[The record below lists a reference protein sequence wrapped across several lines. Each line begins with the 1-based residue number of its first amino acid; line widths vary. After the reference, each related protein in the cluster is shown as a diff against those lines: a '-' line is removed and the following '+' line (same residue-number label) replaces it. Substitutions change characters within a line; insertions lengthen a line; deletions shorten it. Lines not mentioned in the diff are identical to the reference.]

1 MNVIWMAIRE
11 RSVCAAKLAPS
22 MKNFLEWYLGVP
34 PAQPGQGT
42 QWSWLYQ
49 TPWPSSMPQWTVLL
63 AATFLVLYVWW
74 IYRRDASSASRLSRF
89 GLVALRLAVVG
100 IVLVVL
106 SEITLIVDRTGLP
119 FIAILLD
126 DSASMS
132 LEDQYSDSRDKSA
145 AKSLSSAGGRGN
157 SRLAIGQG
165 ILTGNE
171 GEFLKDLQKRHQLRV
186 YRFSESASPI
196 GSLDAESGNQIDGLI
211 ELIRNLEPSGSE
223 TRPAAAL
230 RKVLADFRGS
240 LPTAVVI
247 LSDGISSVGDSG
259 RLSKAV
265 DLAAKRLVPLYT
277 VGIGSAEAMHDL
289 NLYDTLVDE
298 VAFVGD
304 PITFTAKLKSFGFK
318 GKSVDLVLRE
328 KSSRSVLTSKKISA
342 ADDGQTLP
350 VEITWIPEEA
360 GDYEFIV
367 EVTPKS
373 TEVDRTNNSETRQ
386 VSVREG
392 RIRVLLV
399 DSAPRWEFRELKV
412 LLERERTI
420 ELHTVLQDADLQY
433 ADQDA
438 TAQPLRG
445 RFPVNRDQLFAYD
458 TVIFGDV
465 NLQYLSP
472 SVLENLSDFVGE
484 VGGGLIMV
492 AGTEFNPV
500 AYEGTHLET
509 LLPIDLEGVKVPPPN
524 EPIVTP
530 FQPQLTLEG
539 QKSTPIFRFDPDET
553 NSREVWNSLS
563 GFHWLVEAPTIK
575 PGAVVFAE
583 HPTRLGAERRLPVI
597 MMQRFGAGKV
607 IFHATDETW
616 QWRRRVGDLYYG
628 RYWVQAI
635 RYLSRSR
642 LLGQS
647 KSAELKSDRLV
658 YNRGEKV
665 TLRVRFF
672 NEAEIPSGDDPVEV
686 VVERRGANSQKVTLS
701 KVPQAPNAFEGQLR
715 RPAEGSYHAWIARP
729 DFVDSPPSADFRVEA
744 PDRELRIRGLDKAEL
759 SDAARKTGGRYY
771 SLATA
776 NALPDDVPRGRPV
789 PIQSEEPIRLWAR
802 WEVLL
807 LFTLLLTAEW
817 LLRKRLRLV

>member
-1 MNVIWMAIRE
+1 
-11 RSVCAAKLAPS
+11 
-22 MKNFLEWYLGVP
+22 MKNFLEWYFGVP

-49 TPWPSSMPQWTVLL
+49 TPWPPGMPQWSVLL
-63 AATFLVLYVWW
+63 SAVAVTLYVWW
-74 IYRRDASSASRLSRF
+74 VYRRDANSASRTGRC
-89 GLVALRLAVVG
+89 GLVALRLAVIG
-100 IVLVVL
+100 IVLLVL
-106 SEITLIVDRTGLP
+106 SEVTLIVDRTGLP
-119 FIAILLD
+119 FIAVLLD
-126 DSASMS
+126 DSASMG
-132 LEDQYSDSRDKSA
+132 LEDQYSDSHDRVA
-145 AKSLSSAGGRGN
+145 AKSFVRSGGGQRN

-165 ILTGNE
+165 LLTGND
-171 GEFLKDLQKRHQLRV
+171 GEFLQELQKRHQLRV
-186 YRFSESASPI
+186 YRFSETASPI
-196 GSLDAESGNQIDGLI
+196 GGLDAESGNQIDPLVTA
-211 ELIRNLEPSGSE
+211 IRSLEPAGRE

-230 RKVLADFRGS
+230 RKVLNDFRGS
-240 LPTAVVI
+240 LPTAIVI

-259 RLSKAV
+259 RLSKVAG
-265 DLAAKRLVPLYT
+265 LAAQRLVPLYT
-277 VGIGSAEAMHDL
+277 VGIGSEEAMHDL

-304 PITFTAKLKSFGFK
+304 PITFTSKLKAFGFK
-318 GKSVDLVLRE
+318 GKSVELVLRE
-328 KSSRSVLTSKKISA
+328 KSSRSPLTSRQVTA

-360 GDYEFIV
+360 GDYEFV
-367 EVTPKS
+367 LEAKPKS
-373 TEVDRTNNSETRQ
+373 TEVDRTNNSEIRQ

-392 RIRVLLV
+392 RIRVLLI
-399 DSAPRWEFRELKV
+399 DSAPRWEYRELKV
-412 LLERERTI
+412 LLERERTV

-445 RFPVNRDQLFAYD
+445 RFPVSRDQLFAYD

-472 SVLENLSDFVGE
+472 SILENLSDFVGE
-484 VGGGLIMV
+484 AGGGLIMI
-492 AGTEFNPV
+492 AGSQFNPV
-500 AYEGTHLET
+500 TYDETPLET
-509 LLPIDLEGVKVPPPN
+509 LLPIDLEGVVVPPPT

-539 QKSTPIFRFDPDET
+539 LKSTPIFRFDEDEKD
-553 NSREVWNSLS
+553 SLAIWKKLP
-563 GFHWLVEAPTIK
+563 GFHWMIAAPTIK

-583 HPTRLGAERRLPVI
+583 HPTRMGTERRLPVI
-597 MMQRFGAGKV
+597 AMQRFGAGKV

-616 QWRRRVGDLYYG
+616 SWRRRVGDLYFG
-628 RYWVQAI
+628 RYWVQTI

-658 YNRGEKV
+658 YNRGDKV

-672 NEAEIPSGDDPVEV
+672 NEEEIPTGDDPVEV
-686 VVERRGANSQKVTLS
+686 VVERRGADTQTISLT

-715 RPAEGSYHAWIARP
+715 RPAEGTYHAWVARP
-729 DFVDSPPSADFRVEA
+729 DFRESPPSADFRVEA
-744 PDRELRIRGLDKAEL
+744 PDRELRIRGLDKKEL
-759 SDAARKTGGRYY
+759 AGAARTTGGRYY
-771 SLATA
+771 SLAA
-776 NALPDDVPRGRPV
+776 AASLPDDLPRGRPV

-802 WEVLL
+802 WEILL
-807 LFTLLLTAEW
+807 LFAVLLTAEW